1 MNVWLTVTNRFLE
14 KRESNKQLINFL
26 EIWHSWHEVM
36 LNYVFSNYSILFYK
50 MREQCLQLFLIMLLP
65 VLYYEGL
72 IHQTKNFICI
82 HSSLF
87 FFVPQERKAALIWKI
102 WKYEKH
108 WQSTFTVQPDAV
120 CQVSHVSPQDITSH
134 IIHQVISH
142 TRGASN
148 VWMLA
153 DDCVVQTKASFLRL
167 AMWYHKVPWGHCCPS
182 ACFTLKLATLLH
194 QHLEVLLTER
204 D

>member
-1 MNVWLTVTNRFLE
+1 MNVWLTVTNRFLG

-108 WQSTFTVQPDAV
+108 WQSWQINIYCAARRCLPGYPCQPTGHHFTYHPPGYFAYKRSKQCLDA
-120 CQVSHVSPQDITSH
+120 
-134 IIHQVISH
+134 
-142 TRGASN
+142 GG
-148 VWMLA
+148 WL
-153 DDCVVQTKASFLRL
+153 
-167 AMWYHKVPWGHCCPS
+167 CCPN
-182 ACFTLKLATLLH
+182 
-194 QHLEVLLTER
+194 
-204 D
+204 

>member
-108 WQSTFTVQPDAV
+108 WQSWQINIYCAARQEEQAMFGCWRMTVLSKLRPAFWGLQCD
-120 CQVSHVSPQDITSH
+120 T
-134 IIHQVISH
+134 
-142 TRGASN
+142 TRCHEGTA
-148 VWMLA
+148 A
-153 DDCVVQTKASFLRL
+153 
-167 AMWYHKVPWGHCCPS
+167 
-182 ACFTLKLATLLH
+182 LLH
-194 QHLEVLLTER
+194 VLHSN
-204 D
+204 